1 MALTGGLHLSA
12 AREGERRW
20 AGGVAVWAIGRK
32 KRREKRKV
40 TAGER
45 KKRRGGLRE
54 AGLKQE
60 RVRGFGGLGF
70 YCFFFSFFFNTQQPK
85 TKTTKINATLSHIYL
100 I

>member
-45 KKRRGGLRE
+45 KKEEVG
-54 AGLKQE
+54 
-60 RVRGFGGLGF
+60 RVKLG
-70 YCFFFSFFFNTQQPK
+70 
-85 TKTTKINATLSHIYL
+85 
-100 I
+100 